1 MSKQKQTYDSAALR
15 ALRDTKLAQ
24 QADPAEQARRALT
37 SHERVIENA
46 RRSFVDMG
54 RALLAIRTER
64 LYAAE
69 YSNFGDYCDARWDI
83 SEAYANRVINAALV
97 AIEAT
102 PIGVE
107 INSEAV
113 ARELVGLT
121 DKPKQLRQIW
131 DEATRRAAGGRV
143 TAALVKEVRQSL
155 ESPALDG
162 ELVDPLDSIPD
173 AAKQAIEDK
182 LAQQNQTS
190 DTAGT
195 SPAGGVGETAADVDT
210 APADGGD
217 VPPPA
222 AGADDH
228 ADRSAPAVT
237 PEDHREQRPGDAA
250 LNESAAGKSAGSEGD
265 EVGSEVDASISDSA
279 DRREQRDVAGVSR
292 PAAPA
297 QDLVKTPIGLMPA
310 EFVKTLDKHAPEANP
325 HHEWQK
331 KFLDSVFAA
340 AKAMRGYSGAEI
352 AEKADDQLRAEFAR
366 FVGDMDSL
374 LHETSV
380 AQLAAAEN
388 IRPLRRIK

>member
-237 PEDHREQRPGDAA
+237 PQDHRGAKPGDAA
-250 LNESAAGKSAGSEGD
+250 QDDVSGARTHASRGD
-265 EVGSEVDASISDSA
+265 EVESEVDASISDLA
-279 DRREQRDVAGVSR
+279 DRREQQDVAGASR

-297 QDLVKTPIGLMPA
+297 SRHEETDEERAAREDLEFRTDRTLEFCQALVDLTMRLGSNPIKWFESIYVHGVYPDRNLPRVRDCFEPQSLHRLAAHLDALGEYMTQNG
-310 EFVKTLDKHAPEANP
+310 KTL
-325 HHEWQK
+325 
-331 KFLDSVFAA
+331 
-340 AKAMRGYSGAEI
+340 
-352 AEKADDQLRAEFAR
+352 
-366 FVGDMDSL
+366 
-374 LHETSV
+374 
-380 AQLAAAEN
+380 
-388 IRPLRRIK
+388 